1 MLLNIEKETAANGV
15 VVLKISGRVSLGR
28 DSQQV
33 EWQVNDLLKE
43 KQTRVVF
50 DLTGVSHM
58 DSTGVGIL
66 MMCSARLKKAG
77 GDLRVAGAQ
86 GLVSDVLR
94 ITRIDSIVPM
104 HSTSAEAAQA
114 FDS

>member
-1 MLLNIEKETAANGV
+1 VLLNIEKQQTANGV
-15 VVLKISGRVSLGR
+15 VVLKISGRISLGR

-33 EWQVNDLLKE
+33 EWQVNDLLKANHN
-43 KQTRVVF
+43 RVVF
-50 DLTGVSHM
+50 DLTEVSHM

-66 MMCSARLKKAG
+66 MMCSARLQKAG
-77 GDLRVAGAQ
+77 GSLRVAGAQ

-104 HSTSAEAAQA
+104 HPTSAEAAQA
-114 FDS
+114 FDA

>member
-1 MLLNIEKETAANGV
+1 MLLNIERETAANGV

-43 KQTRVVF
+43 KQNRVVF

-86 GLVSDVLR
+86 GLVNDVLR
-94 ITRIDSIVPM
+94 VTRIDSIVPM

>member
-1 MLLNIEKETAANGV
+1 MLLNIEKQQAANGV
-15 VVLKISGRVSLGR
+15 VVLKISGRISLGR

-33 EWQVNDLLKE
+33 EWQVNDLLKDNQ
-43 KQTRVVF
+43 KRIVF
-50 DLTGVSHM
+50 DLTDVSHM

-77 GDLRVAGAQ
+77 GDLRVAGAK
-86 GLVSDVLR
+86 GLVNDVLR

-114 FDS
+114 FDA